1 LQLHAV
7 SGFRSVT
14 AITTCPM
21 AQSSDV
27 TTLLAAFSKGDRAA
41 GNALLPLVYNELRR
55 IARRRRA
62 HLAPWH
68 GPGTTSL
75 VHEACANMLGAG
87 GDLEFE
93 SRSHFFYLASVAIRN
108 LLVDHAKYASRQKRA
123 GIHEELSEA
132 LAIEAGPPAEE
143 ILAIDEALHRLAAE
157 DERLAKIVECR
168 FFGGYT
174 VEETAE
180 SLGLSP
186 STVKRGWDTARAW
199 LYGQLKSG

>member
-1 LQLHAV
+1 M
-7 SGFRSVT
+7 
-14 AITTCPM
+14 P
-21 AQSSDV
+21 
-27 TTLLAAFSKGDRAA
+27 FSRWSIPSYGASPAA
-41 GNALLPLVYNELRR
+41 GERTWRPGRVPAPPAWSRK
-55 IARRRRA
+55 
-62 HLAPWH
+62 LAPTCWA
-68 GPGTTSL
+68 PTARWS
-75 VHEACANMLGAG
+75 
-87 GDLEFE
+87 

-123 GIHEELSEA
+123 GIHEELNDA
-132 LAIEAGPPAEE
+132 LALDAGPPPEE

-199 LYGQLKSG
+199 LYGQLKAG